1 MTTNK
6 QINFA
11 LTKQIETRNKFIDF
25 DIDNLD
31 TYERMLY
38 DDFIS
43 RGNDKESSLKIL
55 INSVENDYSQLSDEL
70 AELAEQI

>member
-1 MTTNK
+1 M
-6 QINFA
+6 
-11 LTKQIETRNKFIDF
+11 TKQIETRNKFIDF

-31 TYERMLY
+31 TYERMMF
-38 DDFIS
+38 DEFIS
-43 RGNDKESSLKIL
+43 NGNDKESALKIL

>member
-1 MTTNK
+1 M
-6 QINFA
+6 
-11 LTKQIETRNKFIDF
+11 TKQIESRNKFIDF

-43 RGNDKESSLKIL
+43 RGNDKESALKIL

-70 AELAEQI
+70 AELVEQI